1 MNRPAAI
8 ALALFVAC
16 STAACNRSTAPTDT
30 GAQPGAPGA
39 MSQGG
44 PQRMHRFGRVLET
57 LGLSDSQKAQIRTIM
72 TNVRAKNRGVDTET
86 RRANMKEAFAQID
99 AILTPAQRTQLHAKL
114 QAMRTHPETQPS
126 PSQ

>member
-8 ALALFVAC
+8 ALALFLSC
-16 STAACNRSTAPTDT
+16 STVACNRSTTPADT

-44 PQRMHRFGRVLET
+44 PQRMHRFGRILQT
-57 LGLSDSQKAQIRTIM
+57 LGLTEAQKAQIRTIM
-72 TNVRAKNRGVDTET
+72 TNARARNRGADPET
-86 RRANMKEAFAQID
+86 RHANMKEAFAQID

-114 QAMRTHPETQPS
+114 QAMRAHPETQPTQ
-126 PSQ
+126 SQ